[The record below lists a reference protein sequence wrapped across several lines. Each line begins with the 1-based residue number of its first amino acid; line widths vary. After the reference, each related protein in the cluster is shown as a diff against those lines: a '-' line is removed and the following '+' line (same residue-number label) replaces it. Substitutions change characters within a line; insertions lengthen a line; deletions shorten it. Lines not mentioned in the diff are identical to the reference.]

1 MLGRHLSS
9 TVSGVG
15 TRRIRRHASAP
26 KSLHCC
32 YAVRLASSAQATSS
46 ARPTTLAGGEDQHY
60 DVLIVGGGAVGS
72 TLASCLLRWNGGNG
86 LRIGLVEFSKGPRPL
101 SAFAAGGD
109 LPNARAYALSPASL
123 ELINNGLPKSAG
135 VAACEGTVATKSSSG
150 SCSPGPIE
158 LLSSISPYARIA
170 PYSAM
175 QIWESNGPAT
185 LHFDA
190 TDLSTDSIDPHKSK
204 DNSVGTS
211 SDGDDGSG
219 TSEATY
225 SDMLGAVVEDGP
237 LVSALWDNMQ
247 SGGADGID
255 LITNAAVKS
264 IDAPSTAQQQSTAT
278 GAGLALAPP
287 PPVSLTYQ
295 IHNPT
300 PDASADGH
308 PQTRTVTADLLVA
321 ADGGNSTVR
330 RMLGMPVTGSGYGR
344 RAVTCTVKV
353 DRGRGGMR
361 KTAYQRFMKNGPMAL
376 LPVWSFNVDNCNSE
390 DESEEYANIVWSTTP
405 SHATHLQSL
414 SEEKFLAAMNDVMQS
429 GPANTQSIFPQE
441 LTENILPNL
450 PGPLAPLSAPL
461 TGIVKGIDHLARGAN
476 DGLTMSRWSESKPF
490 QLPPLITSVVGP
502 RLAFDLSTSQ
512 AQSYVAPRVALV
524 GDAAHT
530 VHPMAGQGL
539 NLGLGDVESLVRH
552 YQTAQESGMD
562 FGGTMHFLNQYN
574 KERRAEVSAVL
585 GGIHALHEFFATKFE
600 PAVYVRSLGM
610 NLINALGPVRRHLA
624 EVAAGRRGAVT
635 SKR

>member
-9 TVSGVG
+9 AVSAG
-15 TRRIRRHASAP
+15 TRRLHRSPPPPAP
-26 KSLHCC
+26 ATLY
-32 YAVRLASSAQATSS
+32 YAVRLVSSAKAACASTRSS
-46 ARPTTLAGGEDQHY
+46 SEEDKHY

-72 TLASCLLRWNGGNG
+72 ALASCLLRSSGGSG
-86 LRIGLVEFSKGPRPL
+86 LRIGVLEFSKGPRPL

-123 ELINNGLPKSAG
+123 QLINNGRPHG
-135 VAACEGTVATKSSSG
+135 GDSSS
-150 SCSPGPIE
+150 SSSSRSDSSRPGPIE
-158 LLSSISPYARIA
+158 SLSSLSPYARIS
-170 PYSAM
+170 PYLAM
-175 QIWESNGPAT
+175 QIWESDGPAT

-190 TDLSTDSIDPHKSK
+190 ADLSTDAIDPYKTEGS
-204 DNSVGTS
+204 
-211 SDGDDGSG
+211 DDGLSE
-219 TSEATY
+219 TSY
-225 SDMLGAVVEDGP
+225 NDMLGAVVEDGP
-237 LVSALWDNMQ
+237 LVSALWDDMR
-247 SGGADGID
+247 SDEAGDID

-264 IDAPSTAQQQSTAT
+264 IVAPSTAT
-278 GAGLALAPP
+278 GSGTALAPP

-295 IHNPT
+295 IHSPT

-308 PQTRTVTADLLVA
+308 PQTTRVTADLLVG
-321 ADGGNSTVR
+321 ADGANSAVR

-344 RAVTCTVKV
+344 RAVTCTVRV

-361 KTAYQRFMKNGPMAL
+361 NTAYQRFMKNGPMAL
-376 LPVWSFNVDNCNSE
+376 LPVWSFNGTKQDGE
-390 DESEEYANIVWSTTP
+390 DELEEYANIVWSTTP
-405 SHATHLQSL
+405 IHATHLQSL
-414 SEEKFLAAMNDVMQS
+414 SEKEFLAAMNDVMQS
-429 GPANTQSIFPQE
+429 GPASTQSIFPRE
-441 LTENILPNL
+441 LTDSILPNL

-461 TGIVKGIDHLARGAN
+461 TGFAKGIDQVARGAN

-524 GDAAHT
+524 GDSAHT

-539 NLGLGDVESLVRH
+539 NLGLGDVECLARH

-562 FGGTMHFLNQYN
+562 VGGTMHFLNQYN
-574 KERRAEVSAVL
+574 TERRAEVSAVL
-585 GGIHALHEFFATKFE
+585 GGIHALHGMFATAFE

-610 NLINALGPVRRHLA
+610 NLVNALGPVRRHLA
-624 EVAAGRRGAVT
+624 EVAAGRRGVT
-635 SKR
+635 PKHM

>member
-1 MLGRHLSS
+1 M
-9 TVSGVG
+9 
-15 TRRIRRHASAP
+15 
-26 KSLHCC
+26 
-32 YAVRLASSAQATSS
+32 
-46 ARPTTLAGGEDQHY
+46 
-60 DVLIVGGGAVGS
+60 GS
-72 TLASCLLRWNGGNG
+72 TLASCLLRSGGGTG

-101 SAFAAGGD
+101 SAFAAGGAS
-109 LPNARAYALSPASL
+109 PNARAYALSPASL
-123 ELINNGLPKSAG
+123 ELINNGLPKSSGAG
-135 VAACEGTVATKSSSG
+135 AGAGTR
-150 SCSPGPIE
+150 PGPIQA
-158 LLSSISPYARIA
+158 LSSLSPYARIA

-175 QIWESNGPAT
+175 QIWESDGPAT

-190 TDLSTDSIDPHKSK
+190 DDLSTSAHSID
-204 DNSVGTS
+204 NSNDDCDVG
-211 SDGDDGSG
+211 
-219 TSEATY
+219 SETTY
-225 SDMLGAVVEDGP
+225 SDILGAVVEDGP
-237 LVSALWDNMQ
+237 LVSALWDDMKAGG
-247 SGGADGID
+247 SGGID

-264 IDAPSTAQQQSTAT
+264 IVAPSTTQHQSTI
-278 GAGLALAPP
+278 GARMALAPP

-300 PDASADGH
+300 PDASAEGH
-308 PQTRTVTADLLVA
+308 PQTKTVTADLLVA

-376 LPVWSFNVDNCNSE
+376 LPVWSFNE
-390 DESEEYANIVWSTTP
+390 DDRNDEDKLEEYANVVWSTTP

-414 SEEKFLAAMNDVMQS
+414 SEEDFLAAMNDVMLS

-461 TGIVKGIDHLARGAN
+461 TGIAKGIDHLARGAN

-574 KERRAEVSAVL
+574 AERRAEVSAVL

-600 PAVYVRSLGM
+600 PAIFVRSLGM
-610 NLINALGPVRRHLA
+610 NLVNALGPVRKHLA

>member
-9 TVSGVG
+9 AVSAG
-15 TRRIRRHASAP
+15 TRRLRRSPPSPAP
-26 KSLHCC
+26 APLY
-32 YAVRLASSAQATSS
+32 YAVRLVSSAKAAGVSTRSS
-46 ARPTTLAGGEDQHY
+46 SEEDKQHY

-72 TLASCLLRWNGGNG
+72 ALASCLLRSSGGSG
-86 LRIGLVEFSKGPRPL
+86 LRIGLLEFSKGPRPL

-123 ELINNGLPKSAG
+123 QLINNGLPHG
-135 VAACEGTVATKSSSG
+135 GDSSS
-150 SCSPGPIE
+150 SSDSSRPGPIE
-158 LLSSISPYARIA
+158 SLSSLSPYARIS
-170 PYSAM
+170 PYVAM
-175 QIWESNGPAT
+175 QIWESDGPAT

-190 TDLSTDSIDPHKSK
+190 ADLSTDATDPYKKEGS
-204 DNSVGTS
+204 DDASLETS
-211 SDGDDGSG
+211 
-219 TSEATY
+219 Y
-225 SDMLGAVVEDGP
+225 NDMLGAVVEDGP
-237 LVSALWDNMQ
+237 LVSALWDDMR
-247 SGGADGID
+247 SDEAGDID

-264 IDAPSTAQQQSTAT
+264 IVAPSTATAT
-278 GAGLALAPP
+278 SSGTALAPP

-295 IHNPT
+295 IHSPT

-308 PQTRTVTADLLVA
+308 PQTTRVTADLLVG
-321 ADGGNSTVR
+321 ADGANSAVR

-344 RAVTCTVKV
+344 RAVTCTVRV

-361 KTAYQRFMKNGPMAL
+361 ETAYQRFMKNGPMAL
-376 LPVWSFNVDNCNSE
+376 LPVWSFNGNKQDGE
-390 DESEEYANIVWSTTP
+390 DELEEYANIVWSTTP
-405 SHATHLQSL
+405 THATHLQSL
-414 SEEKFLAAMNDVMQS
+414 SEKEFLAAMNDVMQS
-429 GPANTQSIFPQE
+429 GPASTQSIFPRE
-441 LTENILPNL
+441 LTDNILPNL

-461 TGIVKGIDHLARGAN
+461 TGLAKGIDQVARGAN

-502 RLAFDLSTSQ
+502 RLAFNLSTSQ

-524 GDAAHT
+524 GDSAHT

-539 NLGLGDVESLVRH
+539 NLGLGDVECLARH

-574 KERRAEVSAVL
+574 TERRAEVSAVL
-585 GGIHALHEFFATKFE
+585 GGIHALHGMFATAFE

-610 NLINALGPVRRHLA
+610 NLVNALGPVRRHLA
-624 EVAAGRRGAVT
+624 EVAAGRRGVT
-635 SKR
+635 PKHM

>member
-9 TVSGVG
+9 AVSVG
-15 TRRIRRHASAP
+15 TRRIRHHAPLSSA
-26 KSLHCC
+26 LHS
-32 YAVRLASSAQATSS
+32 VRPVSSAQA
-46 ARPTTLAGGEDQHY
+46 AGTRSEDKHY

-72 TLASCLLRWNGGNG
+72 TLASCLLRSLGGSG
-86 LRIGLVEFSKGPRPL
+86 LTIGLVELSKGPRPL
-101 SAFAAGGD
+101 SAFAASGED
-109 LPNARAYALSPASL
+109 PPSARAYALSPASL
-123 ELINNGLPKSAG
+123 ELINNGLPNSAVG
-135 VAACEGTVATKSSSG
+135 NTRKAISSR
-150 SCSPGPIE
+150 PGPIE
-158 LLSSISPYARIA
+158 SLSSLSPYARIA

-175 QIWESNGPAT
+175 QIWESDGPAT

-190 TDLSTDSIDPHKSK
+190 ADLSTESIDPYKTK
-204 DNSVGTS
+204 VGVC
-211 SDGDDGSG
+211 GD
-219 TSEATY
+219 SETNIY
-225 SDMLGAVVEDGP
+225 DMLGAVVEDGP
-237 LVSALWDNMQ
+237 LVSALWDDMQ
-247 SGGADGID
+247 AGEGVD

-264 IDAPSTAQQQSTAT
+264 IVAPSTAKHQSTAT
-278 GAGLALAPP
+278 GTASLAPP

-295 IHNPT
+295 VHNPT
-300 PDASADGH
+300 PDASANGH
-308 PQTRTVTADLLVA
+308 PQTTTVTADLLVA

-376 LPVWSFNVDNCNSE
+376 LPVWSSNGNSE
-390 DESEEYANIVWSTTP
+390 NSKDELEEYANIVWSTTP

-414 SEEKFLAAMNDVMQS
+414 PEEKFLAAMNDVMQS

-450 PGPLAPLSAPL
+450 PGLLAPLSAPL
-461 TGIVKGIDHLARGAN
+461 TAIANAFDHLARGAN

-490 QLPPLITSVVGP
+490 QLPPLITCVVGP

-524 GDAAHT
+524 GDSAHT

-539 NLGLGDVESLVRH
+539 NLGLGDAESLARH
-552 YQTAQESGMD
+552 YQIAQESGMD

-574 KERRAEVSAVL
+574 NERRAEVSAVL

-610 NLINALGPVRRHLA
+610 NLVNALGPVRRHLA
-624 EVAAGRRGAVT
+624 EVAAGRRGVVT